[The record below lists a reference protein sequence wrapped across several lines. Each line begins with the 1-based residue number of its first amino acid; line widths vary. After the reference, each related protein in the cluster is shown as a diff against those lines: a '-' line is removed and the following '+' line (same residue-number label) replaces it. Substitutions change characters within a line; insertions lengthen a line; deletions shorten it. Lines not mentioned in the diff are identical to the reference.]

1 MRVRYRDLA
10 TRWFDV
16 TLFSPEEMSALLD
29 GTGWRLRR
37 TLPGRGRGYVAVVDC
52 VES

>member
-1 MRVRYRDLA
+1 VRYLDRA

-16 TLFSPEEMSALLD
+16 TLFSPDEMATLLE

-37 TLPGRGRGYVAVVDC
+37 TLPGRAAGYVAIIDRV
-52 VES
+52 